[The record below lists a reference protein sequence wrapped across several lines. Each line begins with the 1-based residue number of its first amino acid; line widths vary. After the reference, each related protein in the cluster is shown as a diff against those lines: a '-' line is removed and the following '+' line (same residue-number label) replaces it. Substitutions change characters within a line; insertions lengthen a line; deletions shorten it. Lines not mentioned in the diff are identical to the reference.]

1 MDRLEEKVDSAGKLM
16 AIIAILLTVS
26 LSTMFAGLSMGAG
39 YKANM
44 EAYYPYDAG
53 VALDAPLT
61 KKIHGAND
69 RIYQTAMQG
78 RR

>member
-1 MDRLEEKVDSAGKLM
+1 M
-16 AIIAILLTVS
+16 AISQSFLTVS

-53 VALDAPLT
+53 SCLDAP
-61 KKIHGAND
+61 AD
-69 RIYQTAMQG
+69 ERMPWSQ
-78 RR
+78 